1 MSIEKEIIS
10 FVSDHLQDMANINYL
25 TLTEIIVDHQ
35 SIRYTLSVKYD
46 DKIKAYVV
54 KSIKAKAIKGK

>member
-10 FVSDHLQDMANINYL
+10 FVQAHLDEMASINYL
-25 TLTEIIVDHQ
+25 TLNEIVIDHQ

-46 DKIKAYVV
+46 AQIKAYVV